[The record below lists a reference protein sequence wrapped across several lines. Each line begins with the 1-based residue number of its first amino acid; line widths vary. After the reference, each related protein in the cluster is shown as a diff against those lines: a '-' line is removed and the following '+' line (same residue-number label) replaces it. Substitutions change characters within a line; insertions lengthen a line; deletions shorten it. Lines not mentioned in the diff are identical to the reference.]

1 MKVAYAA
8 EYFRMIKQYLQCSKE
23 NTYFSSLVKG
33 ERISTW
39 WSIKTK
45 FWHHKNMKLEK
56 YAGARVQNLVK
67 HLKF

>member
-33 ERISTW
+33 ERMST
-39 WSIKTK
+39 
-45 FWHHKNMKLEK
+45 
-56 YAGARVQNLVK
+56 G
-67 HLKF
+67 